1 MKRKL
6 GALEKV
12 DADLPNLQHKIRNDP
27 SSYQDDF
34 VNQYSQYSSLYE
46 LFISSPTTTDD
57 TGLVRLRDLID
68 FVSHVADCYPKLTP
82 TFANDLTRLL
92 ELHHATLEAE
102 LRDKIVTSLV
112 LLRRKDVINSTA
124 LLNTLWPLLIS
135 TPSKSL
141 RALLFQKI
149 LADLKNSN
157 TKSTNHKLN
166 RSVQTTCFN
175 LIAADLANPK
185 NLWAVKL
192 TREMW
197 RRQIWSDAKAVS
209 IMELASLSHDAK
221 VVAAG
226 VRFFLGGDQ
235 EREEAAEDDD
245 SDHEGGIDMRQMK
258 HQAGINKKSAKRE
271 KDLKAAAAKVKRKQ
285 KKKNAPTPLNFSA
298 LHLLND
304 PQGFAEKLFGQHLQ
318 PSQPKVKLN
327 LEQKLLVLSLVSR
340 LVGLH
345 KLTLISL
352 YSYFIKFLT
361 PKQPSVTSFLA
372 SLAQSTHNLVP
383 PDVLEPLVQKI
394 ANEFVSEAAAAEV
407 ASAGLNGIREVCVR
421 QPLAMNETLL
431 QDLVQYRK
439 SKDKGVQMAAR
450 GLLNLYQEV
459 GAEMLRKRDRGRKA
473 ALKLHAAKEGLTL
486 ESDTRRFG
494 QVEEG
499 GIEGL
504 ELLEQW
510 KLEQG
515 IVDDEE
521 TEAKGWENWDAESD
535 SSESEGG
542 WIDVAS
548 DGEEIDVYDS
558 EDEKEKEAKKRK
570 LASIEDEK
578 ENVATDAA
586 ATPADTASRAT
597 ASLEPEA
604 ALRRSLLG
612 TTGILTPADWV
623 KLEELKRS
631 AATTAALPSAKRR
644 KLMEQAKAAAQAR
657 HADDAVTAGDIA
669 GLAKLSH
676 KSTREEKIA
685 MAKGERP
692 DENGR
697 FGAAG
702 NDHRSTTAR
711 RKEKKESEGKSTTNK
726 EKARKKNFL
735 MTLGK
740 AKRKGKMS
748 LVDRGKVL
756 KQHVDRAK
764 KGGRRAPTRHS
775 PPSSTSRQRSA
786 IAFTPMCL
794 KGKSFMSC
802 VTTERA
808 EGLHI
813 AVCTS
818 ASTSEATRRERRDG
832 QTLQS
837 YSEAHSIC
845 TRRKAPLTPHITL
858 GLLQVCRQIH
868 QEAALLPFTGNRFIF
883 HSGGEMVDFMHSI
896 LILPQARAIRSVTL
910 VAGTGGFHANRVH
923 RVLESKVRGL
933 ENLTIFLEM
942 QFGDHLTGPERA
954 RLTSKFRVFKSS
966 KLSSLIIVGCNT
978 NKWSR
983 GGFWYPPV
991 NRYRLPVAPIIEFE
1005 DAMKKLVIGAE
1016 DEDKD
1021 IDNARGL
1028 AGLRDRH
1035 N

>member
-166 RSVQTTCFN
+166 RSVQTTCYN

-473 ALKLHAAKEGLTL
+473 AIKLHAAKEGLTL

-494 QVEEG
+494 RVEEG

-515 IVDDEE
+515 IVDNEE

-548 DGEEIDVYDS
+548 EGEDIDVSDS

-570 LASIEDEK
+570 LASMEDEK
-578 ENVATDAA
+578 ENVATDTG
-586 ATPADTASRAT
+586 ATPTDTASRAT

-604 ALRRSLLG
+604 ALKRSLLG
-612 TTGILTPADWV
+612 TKGILTPADWA

-631 AATTAALPSAKRR
+631 AAVTAALPSAKRR
-644 KLMEQAKAAAQAR
+644 KIAEQAKAAAQAR

-756 KQHVDRAK
+756 KQHVERSK
-764 KGGRRAPTRHS
+764 RGGRR
-775 PPSSTSRQRSA
+775 
-786 IAFTPMCL
+786 
-794 KGKSFMSC
+794 
-802 VTTERA
+802 
-808 EGLHI
+808 
-813 AVCTS
+813 
-818 ASTSEATRRERRDG
+818 
-832 QTLQS
+832 
-837 YSEAHSIC
+837 
-845 TRRKAPLTPHITL
+845 
-858 GLLQVCRQIH
+858 
-868 QEAALLPFTGNRFIF
+868 GN
-883 HSGGEMVDFMHSI
+883 
-896 LILPQARAIRSVTL
+896 
-910 VAGTGGFHANRVH
+910 
-923 RVLESKVRGL
+923 
-933 ENLTIFLEM
+933 
-942 QFGDHLTGPERA
+942 
-954 RLTSKFRVFKSS
+954 
-966 KLSSLIIVGCNT
+966 
-978 NKWSR
+978 
-983 GGFWYPPV
+983 
-991 NRYRLPVAPIIEFE
+991 
-1005 DAMKKLVIGAE
+1005 IG
-1016 DEDKD
+1016 
-1021 IDNARGL
+1021 
-1028 AGLRDRH
+1028 
-1035 N
+1035 